1 MSCRL
6 LQEVYQYPSLS
17 HSDMEKIIARHERV
31 SFKKNEHL
39 LKAGQTANAY
49 YIIESGL
56 VRTYLFDFDGNE
68 ITTDFISENEI
79 ANEVA
84 SLFQRV
90 PTKEYM
96 QALADVVAWKINFD
110 TFQELYLSI
119 PALTEWG
126 RAWMTMQLVRSK
138 KRATE
143 MITDSAASR
152 YAMLMKE
159 KPQILQQAPL
169 KHIASYLGVTDT
181 SLSRI
186 RKEFALAQ

>member
-1 MSCRL
+1 MSSQL
-6 LQEVYQYPSLS
+6 LQDAYRYPSLS
-17 HSDMEKIIARHERV
+17 RSDMEKIISKHEQV
-31 SFKKNEHL
+31 SFQKNEYL
-39 LKAGQTANAY
+39 LQAGQTANAY

-56 VRTYLFDFDGNE
+56 VRSYLFDFQGNE
-68 ITTDFISENEI
+68 ITTDFVSVGEI

-84 SLFQRV
+84 SLFQRT

-96 QALADVVAWKINFD
+96 QALTDVRAWKIDFD

-126 RAWMTMQLVRSK
+126 RAWMTTQLVLSK

-143 MITDSAASR
+143 MITDTAVQR
-152 YAMLMKE
+152 YAILMKE
-159 KPQILQQAPL
+159 KPQILQLAPL

-186 RKEFALAQ
+186 RKEFALAK